1 MDKNHELS
9 LEDCWS
15 FPELYVPYLEKG
27 GIHAEFKNKS
37 DRVIE
42 IKKISCQFKSNV
54 LEHYSPSINT
64 SVSIQPNKLERIQI
78 PFIGDLSL
86 SEGTITYGVTVNYKK
101 EGSSKLITV
110 KYDTPTRSIVVKP
123 VRQTSKY
130 FFISH
135 KDPEDSKL
143 ATKLDFYLRK
153 LGFEG
158 YVAENDKRP
167 GLDFWDDKIFPAIDY
182 CLAIIVIWTLNATKD
197 RKNIFLEVKY
207 AKKKDRIIIPLTEKD
222 VSIPR
227 LFVNSKERT
236 QISLDTID
244 IDLIK
249 FVTSIET
256 NYRESRYD

>member
-9 LEDCWS
+9 LEGWWS
-15 FPELYVPYLEKG
+15 FPELYISYLEKG
-27 GIHAEFKNKS
+27 VIHAEFKNKS
-37 DRVIE
+37 DSVIE
-42 IKKISCQFKSNV
+42 IKKISCQFKSNS
-54 LEHYSPSINT
+54 LEPYSPSINT
-64 SVSIQPNKLERIQI
+64 SVSIQPNNLERIQI

-86 SEGTITYGVTVNYKK
+86 PEGTITYAIIVSYKK
-101 EGSSKLITV
+101 EGSSKSITI
-110 KYDTPTRSIVVKP
+110 KYDTPTRSIIVKP

-153 LGFEG
+153 LGFDG

-182 CLAIIVIWTLNATKD
+182 CLALIVIWTLNATKD
-197 RKNIFLEVKY
+197 HKNIFLEVKY
-207 AKKKDRIIIPLTEKD
+207 AKKKDKIIISLTEKD

-249 FVTSIET
+249 FVTAVEA
-256 NYRESRYD
+256 NYNKSRYD